1 MSTSNN
7 ARDPA
12 PLKSATFTS
21 TRSVSADGNPFN
33 LRHELVDAQVEVLR
47 MYLEKKSKEHFLD
60 ALDRLIECT
69 HASFRQEEQLMACL
83 SSIPDPAHREM
94 HNVVLAQ
101 LELLRA
107 CALDADRGRLLAQ
120 LILVDRQLTSH
131 ISDTVQAP
139 LMRSLARQA
148 ESESFA
154 ALEFNTLGHH

>member
-1 MSTSNN
+1 MSTSKNPL
-7 ARDPA
+7 DLA
-12 PLKSATFTS
+12 PMKSATFTS
-21 TRSVSADGNPFN
+21 ARSVSADGNPFN

-83 SSIPDPAHREM
+83 SSIPDPVHREM
-94 HNVVLAQ
+94 HDVVLAQ
-101 LELLRA
+101 LELLRS
-107 CALDADRGRLLAQ
+107 CVLDADRGHLLAQ

-139 LMRSLARQA
+139 LLRSLARQA
-148 ESESFA
+148 ESGSFVTP
-154 ALEFNTLGHH
+154 EFNTLAHH

>member
-1 MSTSNN
+1 MSTLKNPL
-7 ARDPA
+7 DLA
-12 PLKSATFTS
+12 PMKSAAFTS
-21 TRSVSADGNPFN
+21 TRSAPAKENPLN

-69 HASFRQEEQLMACL
+69 YASFRQEEQLMACL
-83 SSIPDPAHREM
+83 SSVHDPVHQEM

-101 LELLRA
+101 LELLRS

-154 ALEFNTLGHH
+154 ALESSSLAHH

>member
-1 MSTSNN
+1 MSISKNTH
-7 ARDPA
+7 DPA
-12 PLKSATFTS
+12 SLKSATFTS
-21 TRSVSADGNPFN
+21 TRSASADANPFN

-83 SSIPDPAHREM
+83 SSIPDPVHREM

-101 LELLRA
+101 LELLRS

-139 LMRSLARQA
+139 LLRSMARQSESQSFTALESNSLA
-148 ESESFA
+148 
-154 ALEFNTLGHH
+154 HH